1 MEENRFGDYILIRQL
16 GAGGCGQ
23 VFVAEKEKD
32 NEKKAYIVK
41 SLRGNKRTPKNISS
55 LQNEIDSLI
64 RLNVIPRNKHIPFLY
79 SSDKYNF
86 HIEKEKKLDDEKV
99 EENNNIIINEEINDE
114 QNIKNS
120 RPYYVIDFYTKS
132 NLYYYIENSDLG
144 FPEKYA
150 RVIFKKIL
158 EGIKFCHERKLCH
171 LDLKPSNIVL
181 DKNFEPIIIDFGFA
195 TDCKDENDN
204 IILLKRFIGTDNYMC
219 PEIWDRKPYNGIK
232 ADIFCLGVI
241 LFNLVTRGHSFK
253 DYSKTT
259 DLIYSLMYQDTDGTY
274 KEYWNEVNKH
284 IKANL
289 SENFKNL
296 YIQMIAH
303 DPQNRPED
311 IDAILNSD
319 WMNEYNNLNPEEQT
333 ILEQEAKNKLEEIYQ
348 RIRNQNKEIIIA
360 NSIKNNNY
368 ITKSVSDEKGMSVKT
383 PKKIPNDRIN
393 INHYIIIN
401 GALSPNKFMSDLIK
415 DINNEFGTTKISIRE
430 FKEYEHL
437 KFKLG
442 FYKLEENNEEE
453 NEEEEEDIDSDK
465 KCVMEI
471 ELFQYENGKYLLEFL
486 RTKGE
491 IPDYYKK
498 FLDIKKIIEEKIL
511 I

>member
-1 MEENRFGDYILIRQL
+1 
-16 GAGGCGQ
+16 
-23 VFVAEKEKD
+23 
-32 NEKKAYIVK
+32 
-41 SLRGNKRTPKNISS
+41 
-55 LQNEIDSLI
+55 
-64 RLNVIPRNKHIPFLY
+64 
-79 SSDKYNF
+79 
-86 HIEKEKKLDDEKV
+86 
-99 EENNNIIINEEINDE
+99 
-114 QNIKNS
+114 
-120 RPYYVIDFYTKS
+120 
-132 NLYYYIENSDLG
+132 
-144 FPEKYA
+144 
-150 RVIFKKIL
+150 
-158 EGIKFCHERKLCH
+158 
-171 LDLKPSNIVL
+171 
-181 DKNFEPIIIDFGFA
+181 
-195 TDCKDENDN
+195 
-204 IILLKRFIGTDNYMC
+204 MC

-241 LFNLVTRGHSFK
+241 LFNLVTLGHSFK

-348 RIRNQNKEIIIA
+348 RISNQNKEIIIA

-383 PKKIPNDRIN
+383 PKKIHNDRIN

-401 GALSPNKFMSDLIK
+401 GALEPNKFMSDLIK
-415 DINNEFGTTKISIRE
+415 GINNEFGITKISIRE

>member
-1 MEENRFGDYILIRQL
+1 
-16 GAGGCGQ
+16 
-23 VFVAEKEKD
+23 
-32 NEKKAYIVK
+32 
-41 SLRGNKRTPKNISS
+41 
-55 LQNEIDSLI
+55 
-64 RLNVIPRNKHIPFLY
+64 
-79 SSDKYNF
+79 
-86 HIEKEKKLDDEKV
+86 
-99 EENNNIIINEEINDE
+99 
-114 QNIKNS
+114 
-120 RPYYVIDFYTKS
+120 
-132 NLYYYIENSDLG
+132 
-144 FPEKYA
+144 
-150 RVIFKKIL
+150 
-158 EGIKFCHERKLCH
+158 
-171 LDLKPSNIVL
+171 
-181 DKNFEPIIIDFGFA
+181 
-195 TDCKDENDN
+195 
-204 IILLKRFIGTDNYMC
+204 
-219 PEIWDRKPYNGIK
+219 
-232 ADIFCLGVI
+232 
-241 LFNLVTRGHSFK
+241 
-253 DYSKTT
+253 
-259 DLIYSLMYQDTDGTY
+259 MYQDTDGTY

-415 DINNEFGTTKISIRE
+415 DINNEFGITKISIRE